1 MIASVFDALGDPIR
15 LEMVQRLSQ
24 MGPLPTG
31 KLTEGLGITRQGA
44 ERHLRVLESAGLV
57 KTIKAGRTSMR
68 ELDASKLLAATE
80 WMRSRARTWEDRLSR
95 LAEAYRE

>member
-15 LEMVQRLSQ
+15 LVMVQRLSEA
-24 MGPLPTG
+24 GPLPTG

-44 ERHLRVLESAGLV
+44 ERHLRVLESAGLI
-57 KTIKAGRTSMR
+57 KTLKAGRTSMR
-68 ELDASKLLAATE
+68 ELDATRLLAATE
-80 WMRSRARTWEDRLSR
+80 WMRSRAKMWEDRLSR